1 MLKVFTDYAE
11 RRGID
16 LDEEPDVL
24 NDELPDA
31 IHIEPALGKTV
42 LREDLPKLFS
52 DPGAPAWYAS
62 RKLDGVR
69 CLILVDV
76 TIEEQEHRPRAEIKV
91 ARAKAYSR
99 SGKAFHTLQPLLDD
113 IKRALEGW
121 PHVTYLLEGEPPITE
136 EINDVK
142 WMRGNVITTKRFVLD
157 GELCVMRK
165 SEEHGGV
172 MIEDF
177 KGVVGK
183 VRRKSGIAEDVRM
196 FLLDFIPWSNFERS
210 FNGADDFRPAYKT
223 FDDRHQDVV
232 DILHRME
239 EVTLEGEEH
248 SLRYLPQQVISS
260 MAEVDVMIEEA
271 AEEGWEGFILRRDV
285 AYEGKRS
292 SVETAVRARINLV
305 GLILNL
311 SDRADPTSVNT
322 RNGSTQSILSQ
333 MSKSTL

>member
-1 MLKVFTDYAE
+1 MNILGVLDSALKVFK
-11 RRGID
+11 D
-16 LDEEPDVL
+16 LAKREGLNIDEEPDVL
-24 NDELPDA
+24 SDELPDA
-31 IHIEPALGKTV
+31 IHIDPALGKTV
-42 LREDLPKLFS
+42 LREDLPKLFD
-52 DPGAPAWYAS
+52 DPSAPAWYAS

-69 CLILVDV
+69 CLVLVDV
-76 TIEEQEHRPRAEIKV
+76 TIEEQEHWPQAQVKV

-113 IKRALEGW
+113 IKRGLEGW
-121 PHVTYLLEGEPPITE
+121 SHVSSLLEGEPPITE
-136 EINDVK
+136 EITDVK
-142 WMRGNVITTKRFVLD
+142 WMRGSVINTKRFVLD

-165 SEEHGGV
+165 SEEEGGV

-183 VRRKSGIAEDVRM
+183 VRRKSGVAEDVRM

-210 FNGADDFRPAYKT
+210 FTGSEDFRPAYKT

-285 AYEGKRS
+285 VYEGKRS
-292 SVETAVRARINLV
+292 SVKTAV
-305 GLILNL
+305 
-311 SDRADPTSVNT
+311 
-322 RNGSTQSILSQ
+322 
-333 MSKSTL
+333 